1 MKKKNNTIEFEVTV
15 PKKFNIFKKDWLEYQ
30 DENGQPKGV
39 LKVQSINQIKNDDKN
54 YNKFRC
60 RCEIV
65 QPKYSCKQFASKSG
79 CCFIQ
84 GNRWEIYTATKEQK
98 NKFFQK
104 PIKHLLAEEAL
115 RRANQGVLG
124 GRVG

>member
-1 MKKKNNTIEFEVTV
+1 MKKKKNTIEFEVTV
-15 PKKFNIFKKDWLEYQ
+15 PKKFSILKKDWLEF
-30 DENGQPKGV
+30 EATPLPKGV
-39 LKVQSINQIKNDDKN
+39 LKVQSINQIKYNSND

-65 QPKYSCKQFASKSG
+65 EAKYSCKQFASKSG
-79 CCFIQ
+79 CCFIE
-84 GNRWEIYTATKEQK
+84 GHRWEIYTATKEQK

-104 PIKHLLAEEAL
+104 PVKHLLAEEAL